1 MQICNKMFIYEA
13 VSGHAVRVFH
23 LHNTAERKLIGREKT
38 IIYTHLIGKCQRDK
52 RGKGMAMRNGWT
64 GLMNYGRKGRRERWW
79 GGGGSTFDQMGPG
92 LLCESSRCSEI
103 LGHRNAC
110 SR

>member
-64 GLMNYGRKGRRERWW
+64 GLMNHGRKGRRERWW
-79 GGGGSTFDQMGPG
+79 GGGAVHLTRWVLVCFVRAADALRS
-92 LLCESSRCSEI
+92 
-103 LGHRNAC
+103 
-110 SR
+110 

>member
-1 MQICNKMFIYEA
+1 M
-13 VSGHAVRVFH
+13 S
-23 LHNTAERKLIGREKT
+23 
-38 IIYTHLIGKCQRDK
+38 
-52 RGKGMAMRNGWT
+52 KGQE
-64 GLMNYGRKGRRERWW
+64 RERDGNEKWMDW
-79 GGGGSTFDQMGPG
+79 TDESWEKRKKGEVVGGGGGSTFDQMGPG